1 MHRRIIATT
10 MAATTVALATPA
22 TGQSLGDTFNQ
33 LRSTIRQLG
42 GGKARGA
49 SPTAPEQIA
58 MATAAATAQAD
69 DTAEATEMV
78 PASVVVDD
86 PSDTGLER
94 AAILPRR
101 VETFDVRGF
110 KLGMSPREVGRIAKR
125 ERFRRRW
132 NSVFQTTGTFELEAA
147 RLANQKLNRP
157 VERSSKSQ
165 LSKVQA
171 FDPAGNEVNVEFTL
185 EPAGPRLSR
194 LTYNAKLDGSTP
206 VQAGSALVKRY
217 GNATEGQ
224 PGLGHMSWRNSARAY
239 DLASPR
245 LNAVIDEDSIMLFL
259 DQSVD
264 YGKEAFRH
272 MEARAAELAAS
283 RGGGLR
289 F

>member
-1 MHRRIIATT
+1 MHRRIIAASL
-10 MAATTVALATPA
+10 AAAATTTVALATPA

-49 SPTAPEQIA
+49 SPTASAP
-58 MATAAATAQAD
+58 TAAVAARTD
-69 DTAEATEMV
+69 DAGDATEMV

-86 PSDTGLER
+86 PSDTALER

-110 KLGMSPREVGRIAKR
+110 KLGMSPREAGRIARR

-185 EPAGPRLSR
+185 EPSGPRLSR
-194 LTYNAKLDGSTP
+194 LTYNAKLDGGTP
-206 VQAGSALVKRY
+206 VQAGNALVKRY
-217 GNATEGQ
+217 GVATAGQ
-224 PGLGHMSWRNSARAY
+224 PGPGHMSWKNSSRAY
-239 DLASPR
+239 DLASPS
-245 LNAVIDEDSIMLFL
+245 LGAVIDDDSIMLFL

-264 YGKEAFRH
+264 YRKEAFRR
-272 MEARAAELAAS
+272 MEARAVELAAS
-283 RGGGLR
+283 KGGGLR

>member
-1 MHRRIIATT
+1 M
-10 MAATTVALATPA
+10 TVALATPA
-22 TGQSLGDTFNQ
+22 AGQSLGDTFNQ
-33 LRSTIRQLG
+33 LRSTIRQFG

-49 SPTAPEQIA
+49 SPTASVP
-58 MATAAATAQAD
+58 TAAATTRTD
-69 DTAEATEMV
+69 DTADATEMV
-78 PASVVVDD
+78 PASVVIDD
-86 PSDTGLER
+86 PSDTALER

-110 KLGMSPREVGRIAKR
+110 KLGMSPREAGRIARR

-171 FDPAGNEVNVEFTL
+171 FDPAGNEVNLEFTL
-185 EPAGPRLSR
+185 QPAGPRLSK

-206 VQAGSALVKRY
+206 VQAGDALVKRY
-217 GNATEGQ
+217 GSATEGR
-224 PGLGHMSWRNSARAY
+224 PGPGHMSWRNSARAY

-245 LNAVIDEDSIMLFL
+245 LGAVTDNDSIMLFL

-264 YGKEAFRH
+264 YGRAAFER
-272 MEARAAELAAS
+272 MEARAAELAIS
-283 RGGGLR
+283 KGGGLR